1 MSRTGKKPISLPEKV
16 DVKFEGLSITVK
28 GPKGEL
34 QRTLPNGVS
43 LSKDENFIFVK
54 PINEKRQSRE
64 MHGLCRSLVANMVE
78 GVSNGFT
85 KKLEIVGVGSR
96 AQVKGKTL
104 AIQNLFLDLFDLF
117 FLRVFHH
124 DFDDFPAYHLPLEGH
139 LMIQK
144 FFYLGTGF

>member
-64 MHGLCRSLVANMVE
+64 MHGP
-78 GVSNGFT
+78 VSYT
-85 KKLEIVGVGSR
+85 HLR
-96 AQVKGKTL
+96 AHET
-104 AIQNLFLDLFDLF
+104 
-117 FLRVFHH
+117 
-124 DFDDFPAYHLPLEGH
+124 
-139 LMIQK
+139 
-144 FFYLGTGF
+144 

>member
-54 PINEKRQSRE
+54 PIR
-64 MHGLCRSLVANMVE
+64 
-78 GVSNGFT
+78 
-85 KKLEIVGVGSR
+85 
-96 AQVKGKTL
+96 
-104 AIQNLFLDLFDLF
+104 
-117 FLRVFHH
+117 
-124 DFDDFPAYHLPLEGH
+124 Y
-139 LMIQK
+139 QK
-144 FFYLGTGF
+144 CNR